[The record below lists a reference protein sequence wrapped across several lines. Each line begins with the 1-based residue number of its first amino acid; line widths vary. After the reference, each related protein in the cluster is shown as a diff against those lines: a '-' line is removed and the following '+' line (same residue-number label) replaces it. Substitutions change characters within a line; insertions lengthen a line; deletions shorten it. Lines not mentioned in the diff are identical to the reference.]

1 MELIFVVVE
10 IIDSVVDIDMINNL
24 KCIYYL
30 IIDKQI
36 EIKIIFYI
44 ICVILYKKNLI
55 IIV

>member
-10 IIDSVVDIDMINNL
+10 IIDSVVDIDMSNNL

-36 EIKIIFYI
+36 EIKFIFYI
-44 ICVILYKKNLI
+44 ICVILY
-55 IIV
+55 